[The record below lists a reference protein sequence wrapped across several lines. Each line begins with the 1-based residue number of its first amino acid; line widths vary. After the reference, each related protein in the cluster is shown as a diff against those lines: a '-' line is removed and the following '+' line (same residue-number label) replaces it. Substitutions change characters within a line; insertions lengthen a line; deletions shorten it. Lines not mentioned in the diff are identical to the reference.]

1 MPDILLCVCVVEVG
15 LGILFGFDLFLLS
28 FYCLFF
34 FIIFKPRVLQT
45 LLCSTQLQNSLQ
57 LVQAYSNF
65 NTSLD

>member
-34 FIIFKPRVLQT
+34 FLLFLNQEFYRPSSVAHSCKT
-45 LLCSTQLQNSLQ
+45 LCN
-57 LVQAYSNF
+57 
-65 NTSLD
+65 